1 MEAVLSLKDW
11 PRLHIGRSTK
21 LWKATACIDWSGPL
35 ACGLATLLKGASV
48 EVGFGKFAGMNTG
61 TNTGSNTV
69 STDPRLILVLNSGSS
84 SLKFA
89 VHDTGSRTPLLSGL
103 AERLGA
109 ANPAITFKD
118 THSKQQL
125 PLGEA
130 THAAALDA
138 VLAELSRRGWFGA
151 LLAVG
156 HRVVHGGERFT
167 ESTLVTPQVLDDIET
182 CSALAPLHNPA
193 ALLGIRVALGR
204 LSGIPH
210 VVVFDTAF
218 HQTMKPEAYLYALP
232 MSLYREQRV
241 RRYGFH
247 GTSHRFVARETL
259 TLLGLDPADHGLVI
273 AHLGNGASATAVQD
287 GCSVD
292 TSMGMTPLEGL
303 VMGTR
308 CGDIDAGAVLHI
320 MRTLG
325 LDPNQMDALLN
336 TRSGLLG
343 LSELSNDC
351 RELEAGA
358 ERGHQGAHIA
368 LDVFV
373 HRLARHI
380 GGLAMALRRLDAVVF
395 TGGIGENSVRV
406 RAMTLA
412 RLRPLGLVLDSAA
425 NALMTGGAGG
435 LISAAGTTPRAAVVA
450 TNEEWMIACDTAAL
464 AGQATGNLLETA

>member
-1 MEAVLSLKDW
+1 M
-11 PRLHIGRSTK
+11 T
-21 LWKATACIDWSGPL
+21 
-35 ACGLATLLKGASV
+35 
-48 EVGFGKFAGMNTG
+48 
-61 TNTGSNTV
+61 
-69 STDPRLILVLNSGSS
+69 TDPCLILVLNSGSS

-89 VHDTGSRTPLLSGL
+89 VHDMGSRTPLLSGL

-118 THSKQQL
+118 IDSKRVL
-125 PLGEA
+125 PLGDA
-130 THAAALDA
+130 GHAAALDA
-138 VLAELSRRGWFGA
+138 VLAELSHRGWLGTLA
-151 LLAVG
+151 AVG

-167 ESTLVTPQVLDDIET
+167 ESTLVTPEVISDIEA
-182 CSALAPLHNPA
+182 CSALAPLHNSA
-193 ALLGIRVALGR
+193 AVLGIRVALGR
-204 LSGIPH
+204 LSDIPH
-210 VVVFDTAF
+210 VVVVDTAF

-232 MSLYREQRV
+232 KSLYREQGV

-247 GTSHRFVARETL
+247 GTSHRFVAREAV
-259 TLLGLDPADHGLVI
+259 TLLGLDPTDHGLVI

-320 MRTLG
+320 MRTGG
-325 LDPNQMDALLN
+325 LDLDEMDTLLN
-336 TRSGLLG
+336 KKSGLLG

-351 RELEAGA
+351 RELEAA
-358 ERGHQGAHIA
+358 AARGHSGACVA
-368 LDVFV
+368 LEVFA

-395 TGGIGENSVRV
+395 TGGIGENSVHV

-412 RLRPLGLVLDSAA
+412 RLRPLGLVLDAAA
-425 NALMTGGAGG
+425 NTLMIGGVGG
-435 LISAAGTTPRAAVVA
+435 VISDPGMTPRAAVVA
-450 TNEEWMIACDTAAL
+450 TNEEWMIACDTAELAVRTTGAL
-464 AGQATGNLLETA
+464 VGTA